1 MDAKQFFEEQLPP
14 ILGRPEVA
22 AQAQQVG
29 AVFLLV
35 LAGER
40 GGRWT
45 LDLKSSPPGVHPG
58 ETAPA
63 QVTLKLEAEDFEA
76 ILAEP
81 SRAFELF
88 FQGKLEVSGDPA
100 LAGRLPALIG
110 LLGAKAGAPRGA
122 AR

>member
-1 MDAKQFFEEQLPP
+1 MDAKQFLEEQLPP

-35 LAGER
+35 LTGER

-45 LDLKSSPPGVHPG
+45 LDLKSSPPGIHSG
-58 ETAPA
+58 ATAPA
-63 QVTLKLEAEDFEA
+63 QVTLKLAAKDFEA

-81 SRAFELF
+81 PRAFELF
-88 FQGKLEVSGDPA
+88 FQGKLELSGDPA
-100 LAGRLPALIG
+100 LAGRLPVLMG
-110 LLGAKAGAPRGA
+110 VLGASASHGGGR
-122 AR
+122 